1 MAWYKHNRDGTL
13 RTDAYK
19 FTVKD
24 LNDPEVRNL
33 KQVIAAHNA
42 EVRKACRRNKYGT
55 GEYYANQLKRV
66 RIMPRGA
73 RVEAAW
79 GDYKSRRAYDSYL
92 PIRHGETFDIYVD
105 QDKTATYVMQREL
118 QTGQTPGEQA
128 KINRLQ
134 NEIWKIT
141 AEAHTRKAD

>member
-1 MAWYKHNRDGTL
+1 MAWYKHNKDGSL

-24 LNDPEVRNL
+24 LNDPEVRHL

-42 EVRKACRRNKYGT
+42 EIRKQCRRNQWNR
-55 GEYYANQLKRV
+55 GEYLANQLKRV
-66 RIMPRGA
+66 RVMPRGA

-92 PIRHGETFDIYVD
+92 PVRHGQTFDIYVD
-105 QDKTATYVMQREL
+105 QDKTATYSMQREL
-118 QTGQTPGEQA
+118 QTGQTPGEQ
-128 KINRLQ
+128 KKLDRLQ
-134 NEIWKIT
+134 NEIWDIT
-141 AEAHTRKAD
+141 FQARKRING